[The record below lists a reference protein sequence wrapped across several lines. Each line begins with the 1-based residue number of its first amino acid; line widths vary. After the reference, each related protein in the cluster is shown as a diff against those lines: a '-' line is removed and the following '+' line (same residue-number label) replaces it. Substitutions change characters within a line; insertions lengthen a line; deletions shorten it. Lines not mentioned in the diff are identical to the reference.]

1 MNINAERPISDKLE
15 TFKKNKNV
23 FVQLTPLQK
32 LACNIS
38 VQNVSKDKTLQVMGE
53 MGGFPNSVGPMLV

>member
-1 MNINAERPISDKLE
+1 MLKDPSRTSWKLK
-15 TFKKNKNV
+15 KKNKNV

-53 MGGFPNSVGPMLV
+53 MGGFPNSVGPMVV